1 MEEIKRQSGVFFD
14 DPEIEESPDELDS
27 ATDNEDRE
35 TGRSADVAPLGN
47 GTVRRKVKRRF
58 DGAGSSSRGKGI
70 EEDDVIQQLGLGDEE
85 EDDISRGRDGTFV
98 G

>member
-27 ATDNEDRE
+27 ATDNEVDH
-35 TGRSADVAPLGN
+35 SADVAPLGN
-47 GTVRRKVKRRF
+47 GTVRRRVKKKF
-58 DGAGSSSRGKGI
+58 DAAGGSSRGKGV
-70 EEDDVIQQLGLGDEE
+70 EEDDVIQQLGLDE
-85 EDDISRGRDGTFV
+85 EDDDVSRGRDGTFV